1 MITSKVYMR
10 CSNRLRTSL
19 MPSEGDSSKRVRIET
34 SPAHEGAIDVFV
46 FQERV
51 DVLRGHAPSVE
62 ESHPRSHSLVPPCR
76 DETANRSMDGR
87 SLFDRRRSPCAN
99 GPDRLI
105 GDCDL

>member
-10 CSNRLRTSL
+10 RSDRLRSSL
-19 MPSEGDSSKRVRIET
+19 MPCEGDSSKRVRIET
-34 SPAHEGAIDVFV
+34 SPANERTIDVLV

-51 DVLRGHAPSVE
+51 DVLGRHAPSVE
-62 ESHPRSHSLVPPCR
+62 KSHPRSHSLVPACR
-76 DETANRSMDGR
+76 DEIANRSMDGR